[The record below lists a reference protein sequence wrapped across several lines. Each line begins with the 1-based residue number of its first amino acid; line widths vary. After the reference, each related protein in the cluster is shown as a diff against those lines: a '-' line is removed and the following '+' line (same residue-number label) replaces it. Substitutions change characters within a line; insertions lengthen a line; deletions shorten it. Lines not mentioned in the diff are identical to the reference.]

1 MLAIVP
7 FNVWVTA
14 NFKETQL
21 DRMKPGQQVDIN
33 VDAYPDIAYHGHVDS
48 IQRGAGQAFQVLPA
62 QNATGNFVKVV
73 QRVPVKIVIDGP
85 RDALAML
92 GPGMSVDPRVHVR

>member
-21 DRMKPGQQVDIN
+21 DRMKPGQQVYREMRWPCS
-33 VDAYPDIAYHGHVDS
+33 ARA
-48 IQRGAGQAFQVLPA
+48 
-62 QNATGNFVKVV
+62 
-73 QRVPVKIVIDGP
+73 
-85 RDALAML
+85 
-92 GPGMSVDPRVHVR
+92 